1 MKKIASFISL
11 ALILVIVSGFISN
24 AETSHREPKKKVPK
38 NIIILIGDGMG
49 ISQMSSA
56 YYFQEDEKKEPNFSR
71 FPIVGLSRTSS
82 AKEKITDSAAGATAI
97 SCGEK
102 SYNGAIGVDVDGKSI
117 ETILEYLGK
126 KDFTTGLIST
136 SSITHATPASFFAH
150 ATSRN
155 MAVEI
160 AAQMPE
166 SEVDFF
172 AGGGLEFFLDEGEG
186 IDVITK
192 LHANGFVTGVD
203 CLLKPNQLKKDKK
216 YGFLLAKDAM
226 PKMSKGRGDFL
237 SNATDLALNY
247 FELQNKPFFMMVE
260 GSQIDWGGHANDADY
275 VIKETLDFDKMIGL
289 VLDFAKADGNTLV
302 IVTADHETGGFTLAA
317 EEKKVPFQGIQRDY
331 NEIGPLFS
339 TGGHSAAMVPV
350 LAFGPG
356 AEAFSGIYQNTEI
369 HARIMELLKE

>member
-1 MKKIASFISL
+1 MKKTAVLAGLVSILIVVSSFVNPDKAS
-11 ALILVIVSGFISN
+11 
-24 AETSHREPKKKVPK
+24 EKKVNSKIPK

-56 YYFQEDEKKEPNFSR
+56 YYYMEDNKEPNFSR
-71 FPIVGLSRTSS
+71 FPVVGLSRTSS

-102 SYNGAIGVDVDGKSI
+102 SYNGAIAVDVEGGNL

-126 KDFTTGLIST
+126 KEYKTGLIST

-150 ATSRN
+150 AKSRH

-160 AAQMPE
+160 AAQMPD

-172 AGGGLEFFLDEGEG
+172 AGGGLDYFLDESEG
-186 IDVITK
+186 INVIDP
-192 LHANGFVTGVD
+192 LHKNGFITSVD
-203 CLLKPNQLKKDKK
+203 CLLKPEKLKKDSK
-216 YGFLLAKDAM
+216 YGFLLAKDGM

-237 SNATDLALNY
+237 PQATDLALNY
-247 FELQNKPFFMMVE
+247 FEMQEHPFFLMVE

-275 VIKETLDFDKMIGL
+275 VISETLDFDKMLGL
-289 VLDFAKADGNTLV
+289 VLDFAQKDSNTLV

-317 EEKKVPFQGIQRDY
+317 EEKKIPFQGTQNNYEEIQ
-331 NEIGPLFS
+331 PKFS
-339 TGGHSAAMVPV
+339 TTGHSAAMVPV

-356 AEAFSGIYQNTEI
+356 SEQFSGIYQNTEI
-369 HARIMELLKE
+369 HAKILKLLEGN

>member
-11 ALILVIVSGFISN
+11 ALILIIVSGFVSHS
-24 AETSHREPKKKVPK
+24 ETNHKEPKKKAPK

-102 SYNGAIGVDVDGKSI
+102 SYNGAIGVDVGGKSI

-126 KDFTTGLIST
+126 KDFSTGVIST

-150 ATSRN
+150 AKSRT

-166 SEVDFF
+166 SQVDFF
-172 AGGGLEFFLDEGEG
+172 AGGGLEYFLDEGED
-186 IDVITK
+186 IDVITE
-192 LHANGFVTGVD
+192 LHANGFVTNVD
-203 CLLKPNQLKKDKK
+203 CLLKPKQLEEGKK
-216 YGFLLAKDAM
+216 YGFLLAKSAM

-247 FELQNKPFFMMVE
+247 FELQNKQFFMMVE
-260 GSQIDWGGHANDADY
+260 GSQIDWGGHANDVDY
-275 VIKETLDFDKMIGL
+275 VIKETLDFDKMVGL
-289 VLDFAKADGNTLV
+289 VLDYAEADGNTLV

-317 EEKKVPFQGIQRDY
+317 KEKKVPFQGTQRDY

-350 LAFGPG
+350 LAYGPG

-369 HARIMELLKE
+369 HAKIMELLKK